1 MLVLSGMPKR
11 QKFLS
16 GPEDDELKFLGRRI
30 RLARIRRS
38 LTQADIA
45 ERTGISRPTV
55 IDLESGKPGVAIGT
69 LVGVL
74 AALGLQGSL
83 ADMLAKDELGEELE
97 MNARKRAGG
106 PRDVADF

>member
-1 MLVLSGMPKR
+1 MVLSAMPKR
-11 QKFLS
+11 QRFLS
-16 GPEDDELKFLGRRI
+16 GPEDEGLKLLGRRI
-30 RLARIRRS
+30 RLSRIRRS

-45 ERTGISRPTV
+45 ERTGTSRPTV

-69 LVGVL
+69 LVSVL
-74 AALGLQGSL
+74 TALGLQGAL
-83 ADMLAKDELGEELE
+83 AEMLEKDELGEELE